1 MGYINLTFQTC
12 VAICAFIK
20 LIILPYGCTVYLY
33 SIFMRGMIMK
43 VEVTIER
50 TKKLPD
56 GAIPALENELLKRLK
71 KRFEGCKLTVRRAQ
85 NDGLNVIGGDKDEVA
100 NILQETW
107 ESADEWF
114 Y

>member
-1 MGYINLTFQTC
+1 
-12 VAICAFIK
+12 
-20 LIILPYGCTVYLY
+20 
-33 SIFMRGMIMK
+33 MIMK

-56 GAIPALENELLKRLK
+56 GAIPALENELLNRLNKRY
-71 KRFEGCKLTVRRAQ
+71 EGCKLTIRRAQ